1 MFFMAKCS
9 KKFFGYNFECTRRFG
24 YDGIYAE
31 MIDDC
36 RLLLKEKTFY
46 PIEFDGMK
54 GIGQGSARIHY
65 QTGKSYTWNIVST
78 GKVSVCFLTEFG
90 RIVYASKEPRGTFEC
105 KFNSPSGRIE
115 VVSDGEIK
123 YISLK
128 PADSLYNCRKDV
140 LDKIKEI
147 KPQTIRLPGGCFAE
161 KYRWKDGLLPI
172 EERPPVINDG
182 TFNLFCSHHNYD
194 GYELNID
201 DYIGICRY
209 VGAEPEYTV
218 KLTKNDPQD
227 AADLV
232 EYCNGDASTKYGA
245 LRISRGFKEPYNIKT
260 WYIGNEV
267 AFIADHKAAAELNDK
282 FVGAMLKV
290 DPTIKTV
297 VTTGNNPDW
306 DEKFLASAKMVDYCA
321 QHSYIVEQIPN
332 YDLSQVLQA
341 ADGALYNKLEASC
354 KRFNGKKMLLDE
366 WNLRWGMFGD
376 SFSGLYVAGVIT
388 MLIRNA
394 EKLNLDGASYFALVN
409 EGIVRVYH
417 DHVTLSPDGEIFKR
431 MVEHVDGELELG
443 EDPSYIKTVHDGY
456 IFTSVLNKSATDE
469 KLLTDIEGEYEIFTP
484 AGDNMNV
491 FKGIGKLTAIPP
503 ASVAFVKKYI

>member
-1 MFFMAKCS
+1 LLPVEERKIITDGGNPILFSA
-9 KKFFGYNFECTRRFG
+9 NDQ
-24 YDGIYAE
+24 YDG
-31 MIDDC
+31 
-36 RLLLKEKTFY
+36 
-46 PIEFDGMK
+46 
-54 GIGQGSARIHY
+54 H
-65 QTGKSYTWNIVST
+65 
-78 GKVSVCFLTEFG
+78 
-90 RIVYASKEPRGTFEC
+90 
-105 KFNSPSGRIE
+105 
-115 VVSDGEIK
+115 
-123 YISLK
+123 
-128 PADSLYNCRKDV
+128 
-140 LDKIKEI
+140 
-147 KPQTIRLPGGCFAE
+147 
-161 KYRWKDGLLPI
+161 
-172 EERPPVINDG
+172 
-182 TFNLFCSHHNYD
+182 
-194 GYELNID
+194 ELNID
-201 DYIGICRY
+201 DYAAISRY
-209 VGAEPEYTV
+209 LGAELEYTV
-218 KLTKNDPQD
+218 RLLDNTPED

-232 EYCNGDASTKYGA
+232 EYCNGDASTRYGA
-245 LRISRGFKEPYNIKT
+245 LRIARGHQEAYNIKT

-282 FVGAMLKV
+282 FVEAMLKV

-341 ADGALYNKLEASC
+341 AEGALYNKLEASC

-417 DHVTLSPDGEIFKR
+417 DHVILSPDGEIFKR
-431 MVEHVDGELELG
+431 MVEHVDGELELD
-443 EDPSYIKTVHDGY
+443 EDSSYIKTIHDGY
-456 IFTSVLNKSATDE
+456 TFTSVLNKSATDE

-484 AGDNMNV
+484 NGENMNIS
-491 FKGIGKLTAIPP
+491 KGNGSLSVIPP
-503 ASVAFVKKYI
+503 ASVVFIKKYN